1 MRLAAASV
9 MEAVAVVA
17 ADSLASSSCIAAAET
32 DAAGL
37 ESPAIREL
45 H

>member
-1 MRLAAASV
+1 

-17 ADSLASSSCIAAAET
+17 AEWLASSSCIAAAET